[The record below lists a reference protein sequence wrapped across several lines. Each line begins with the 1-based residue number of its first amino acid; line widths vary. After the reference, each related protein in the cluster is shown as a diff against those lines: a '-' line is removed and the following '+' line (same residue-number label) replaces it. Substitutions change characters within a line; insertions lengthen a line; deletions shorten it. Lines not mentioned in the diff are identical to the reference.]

1 MKMGPKCVSR
11 LVLVL
16 AHVFFAAAPLAAHA
30 VTCGGIAPTPPLP
43 QCAVA
48 VCLAYDNVWDLLP
61 KPFGTICGPNG
72 LGFCDGTGVD
82 CVTPEFGTVYPL
94 YMVTDVRYMPPGLSS
109 TVSYSSSQSI
119 GTATSVSKS
128 FSNSNGAMI
137 SVGYNGILST
147 GSASV
152 SLTNT
157 YTEGSTDS
165 VSVMRTMS
173 SFNTMACG
181 GPFCGDEIDHRNDQ
195 IVILARPGVRV
206 AAFASNIALPPDK
219 NQVTW
224 GLDLSS
230 AVEIPLDVGYLN
242 GTKPWPVERENYLQ
256 TNFGIYPVE
265 YPKILSATGYG
276 YALPWATVPNYGAVE
291 TWGANWKPNRGRFQ
305 YYSNK
310 PFVPGSQNTSGDSIT
325 NLIETKQEVNYSTS
339 YTVSAT
345 VVGSAGIGAVI
356 SAAAS
361 GTSSW
366 TWTNSTSSSI
376 TKNTATN
383 MSYTLNSPQAD
394 YTGKQTIVVYIDKLY
409 QTFVF
414 STCSALP
421 DPDLMIGCANGP
433 PLPSA
438 ATGLVA
444 NASSAQSP
452 IVVSWT
458 PVMGATS
465 YSLQRSTA
473 PSSGFVSITPTNSPF
488 NGFGYADTNAINS
501 AIPYYYKVTASN
513 ETGTGPESQVA
524 VTPAAP
530 TGLAASVTGSTVNL
544 SWSQAAAAD
553 TYTVWR
559 STTSGTGFATL
570 PGSTGLTT
578 SQFAAAFP
586 PIGSQY
592 SFVVTASSS
601 TGASAYSNQVQVLAA
616 PATPT
621 GVTTSSGDRL
631 VSVRWNAAAGATSY
645 SVERAASGSAFATFP
660 GSTNLSTTYVV
671 DSGLANGATYYY
683 RVMAVNATGPSAY
696 STVVSGTP
704 QAPPP
709 PDPPPSCNCRAGY
722 SCKCGDSICYSAAQ
736 QCN

>member
-1 MKMGPKCVSR
+1 MGMGPRWVSG

-16 AHVFFAAAPLAAHA
+16 AHVFFAAAPRVAHA
-30 VTCGGIAPTPPLP
+30 AGCGIAPTPVPE
-43 QCAVA
+43 CARA
-48 VCLAYDNVWDLLP
+48 VCLTMDNSWELFP
-61 KPFGTICGPNG
+61 KAIGTSCGPNG
-72 LGFCDGTGVD
+72 LGFCDGTGLD

-94 YMVTDVRYMPPGLSS
+94 YMVTDVRYMPPGLGS

-128 FSNSNGAMI
+128 FSNSSGATI
-137 SVGYNGILST
+137 SVGYKGELSS

-152 SLTNT
+152 SLTDT
-157 YTEGSTDS
+157 YTKGSTDS

-173 SFNTMACG
+173 SFNTLACG
-181 GPFCGDEIDHRNDQ
+181 GAFCGDEIDHRNDQ
-195 IVILARPGVRV
+195 IVILARPMVRV

-230 AVEIPLDVGYLN
+230 AVEIPLDVGFLN

-265 YPKILSATGYG
+265 YPKILSATGFG

-291 TWGANWKPNRGRFQ
+291 TWGANWKPNPDRFQ
-305 YYSNK
+305 YYTNK
-310 PFVPGSQNTSGDSIT
+310 PFVPGSTNTSGDSISK
-325 NLIETKQEVNYSTS
+325 LVETKKEINYSTS
-339 YTVSAT
+339 YAVSAT
-345 VVGSAGIGAVI
+345 VSGSIGKVI
-356 SAAAS
+356 SASAS

-366 TWTNSTSSSI
+366 IWTNSTSSSI
-376 TKNTATN
+376 TADTATS
-383 MSYTLNSPQAD
+383 MSFTLNSPQAD

-421 DPDLMIGCANGP
+421 DPDLMIGCAIGP
-433 PLPSA
+433 PLPTA

-452 IVVSWT
+452 IAVSWT

-473 PSSGFVSITPTNSPF
+473 PSSGFVSITPTSPPF
-488 NGFGYADTNAINS
+488 NGFGYTDTS
-501 AIPYYYKVTASN
+501 ATDSTVAYYYRVTASN

-524 VTPAAP
+524 VIPAAP
-530 TGLAASVTGSTVNL
+530 AGLTALLAGSTVNL
-544 SWSQAAAAD
+544 SWSPAAAAD

-559 STTSGTGFATL
+559 STTSGAGYATL

-578 SQFAAAFP
+578 SQFTAASP
-586 PIGSQY
+586 PVGSQY
-592 SFVVTASSS
+592 FFVVTASSN
-601 TGASAYSNQVQVLAA
+601 TGSSAHSNQVQALGV

-621 GVTTSSGDRL
+621 GVATSSGDRL
-631 VSVRWNAAAGATSY
+631 VNVGWNAAAGATTY
-645 SVERAASGSAFATFP
+645 TVERATSGSAFATFT
-660 GSTNLSTTYVV
+660 GGTNLTSTNVV
-671 DSGLANGATYYY
+671 DSGLVNGVTYSY

-696 STVVSGTP
+696 SSVVSATP

-709 PDPPPSCNCRAGY
+709 PPPPPSCSCQGGY
-722 SCKCGDSICYSAAQ
+722 TCKCGGSVCYSPTQ
-736 QCN
+736 QCP